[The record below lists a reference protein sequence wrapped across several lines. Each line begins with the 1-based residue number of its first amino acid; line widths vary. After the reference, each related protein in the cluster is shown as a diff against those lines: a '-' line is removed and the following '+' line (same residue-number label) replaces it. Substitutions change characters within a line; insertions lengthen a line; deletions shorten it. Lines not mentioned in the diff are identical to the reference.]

1 MKATIVTPPV
11 GRIAIVQLAILVV
24 AVIAIAPVDV
34 TTAYSILIGG
44 MIQIV
49 PQAYFTRLAF
59 RYVGAKQAPKILRA
73 IHKGETGKLLLT
85 AVFFALAFSFIKPL
99 HLPGLFLSYSAMI
112 IVQWFCAARLLN
124 HRKI

>member
-1 MKATIVTPPV
+1 MKATIGTPPV
-11 GRIAIVQLAILVV
+11 GRIAFTQLAVLLVSVV
-24 AVIAIAPVDV
+24 ALMPVNVII
-34 TTAYSILIGG
+34 AYSMLVGG

-59 RYVGAKQAPKILRA
+59 RYRGARQAPEILRA

-85 AVFFALAFSFIKPL
+85 AVLFALAFSFIKPL

-112 IVQWFCAARLLN
+112 IVQWFCASRVLS